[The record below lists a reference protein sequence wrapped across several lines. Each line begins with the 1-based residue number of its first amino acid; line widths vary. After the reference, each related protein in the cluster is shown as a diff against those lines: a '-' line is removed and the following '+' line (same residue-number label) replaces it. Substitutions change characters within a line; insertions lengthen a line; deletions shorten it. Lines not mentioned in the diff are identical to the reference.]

1 MSDVRLSISVDANQG
16 RQALQQFK
24 GDYTA
29 MAEQLRKPLGKIA
42 ALRDL
47 QAGLGDSARQLE
59 ATRSSLRDMAAELIA
74 AEQPTR
80 AQALAYEAA
89 AQQAQALEDSIASQK
104 NRLTELTASLRAAGV
119 DTSRLGAEQKRLAA
133 ELAQVSAAAERQ
145 QSRVAGARAALG
157 VRAHGD
163 IKGEIAALRNQYQ
176 VLKNEGGLSLAEL
189 AQAKVQLRQ
198 RTAELVQETNGW
210 RGALRQVG
218 TEGVVAFAGVAGAVV
233 TAKGALAALT
243 ANADA
248 YQSMLGRLKQAT
260 ASQEEFN
267 RAQSELERIAKA
279 AGSPL
284 SALAALYGRIS
295 TPLKEAGAG
304 QEQILQVT
312 EAVALAFSVSGASAA
327 EAEAGVTQFAQAL
340 GAGALRG
347 DEFNSVAEQ
356 APRLMQALA
365 AGLGVPTTALRKMAE
380 EGKLTAAV
388 VTEALTGQL
397 DVIRAEAAALPGTV
411 EAAMTRLRDAVSKAF
426 GSADTSDLIAAID
439 ELAAKLAEPEV
450 VAGLLE
456 IAEGL
461 LELGRMAVEAAT
473 WLAGLDPTLRNAAL
487 AAGALAVVLTPLV
500 VLAGALINPLTLLL
514 GHLGKVPG
522 VSTAAGKGL
531 GAFGVSLDG
540 LTPRL
545 KNLADVAKLAKGAL
559 ALGVV
564 SWTAGNLAELYDL
577 HQQNK
582 ALTESQREHEKALS
596 AVITKTA
603 QYADTV
609 ILPAA
614 SLARMTEAE
623 RKAYT
628 ERLRLAE
635 EHYRKQS
642 ELQSRQST
650 GDQVDPA
657 ALASARRA
665 RDYRKAL
672 QDIGAAE
679 TERENAEQRHK
690 ETVERIKAEQ
700 LKAIQD
706 ALGKEIQAYNAANLE
721 LNKAADAAEN
731 AMRRRVS
738 VLEEFDRLIQ
748 DLGGDNQQAEPS
760 VGAAMALKAGA
771 RQALQAGDTE
781 EAIRQARA
789 AGEML
794 RELQQAGANSYGFKG
809 MAEELRQ
816 IADAATQLDVDAAEK
831 AKEAA
836 QGQVDAIK
844 ARMDDLLAKAE
855 AFKRINVEFN
865 GFEQSAEY
873 LEQQAK
879 ALAERLKKYMII
891 PVSYIGPEADA
902 AKQAAAANAQ
912 AGDIL
917 GADPVKRATGGW
929 IDGPGTPTSDSILL
943 AASRGEYVLNARSA
957 AMLGAANLDFMNR
970 SGQLP
975 VRDHLI
981 PQIPA
986 LPSLERM
993 GERQPL
999 NLAMPWGGSYALEGS
1014 PAEVARLQDDLRT
1027 TARKF
1032 GRTHA

>member
-80 AQALAYEAA
+80 AQARAYEAA

-210 RGALRQVG
+210 RGALRQIG
-218 TEGVVAFAGVAGAVV
+218 TEAVVAFAGIAGGVA

-267 RAQSELERIAKA
+267 RAQSELERIAKS

-327 EAEAGVTQFAQAL
+327 EAEAGVVQFAQAL

-426 GSADTSDLIAAID
+426 GTADTSGLIAAID
-439 ELAAKLAEPEV
+439 ELAAKLSEPEV

-456 IAEGL
+456 LAEML
-461 LELGRMAVEAAT
+461 LELGRAAVEVAT
-473 WLAGLDPTLRNAAL
+473 WFAGLDPALRNAAL
-487 AAGALAVVLTPLV
+487 AAGALAVTLGPLV

-522 VSTAAGKGL
+522 VSTAASRGL

-540 LTPRL
+540 LTPKL
-545 KNLADVAKLAKGAL
+545 KNLADMAKFARGGLWMVAAGLAVEAWNARAAWKDAEHAL
-559 ALGVV
+559 V
-564 SWTAGNLAELYDL
+564 
-577 HQQNK
+577 
-582 ALTESQREHEKALS
+582 EHEAALS

-614 SLARMTEAE
+614 SLARMTEVE
-623 RKAYT
+623 RQAYT

-650 GDQVDPA
+650 GDRIDPA

-665 RDYRKAL
+665 REYREAL
-672 QDIGAAE
+672 QDIGDAE

-690 ETVERIKAEQ
+690 TTIERIKAEQ

-721 LNKAADAAEN
+721 LNKAAEAAEA
-731 AMRRRVS
+731 AMRRRVG

-748 DLGGDNQQAEPS
+748 DLSGGGQQAEPS

>member
-59 ATRSSLRDMAAELIA
+59 ATRSSLRGMAAELIA

-80 AQALAYEAA
+80 AQARAYEVA
-89 AQQAQALEDSIASQK
+89 AQQAQALEDSIARQK

-133 ELAQVSAAAERQ
+133 ELAQVSAAADLQ

-163 IKGEIAALRNQYQ
+163 IQGEITALRNQYQ
-176 VLKNEGGLSLAEL
+176 VLKREGGLSMAEL

-198 RTAELVQETNGW
+198 RTAELVAQTNGW

-218 TEGVVAFAGVAGAVV
+218 TETVVAFAGLAGATV

-284 SALAALYGRIS
+284 AALATLYGRIS
-295 TPLKEAGAG
+295 RPLKETGAG

-327 EAEAGVTQFAQAL
+327 EAEAGVIQFAQAL

-356 APRLMQALA
+356 APRLMKALA
-365 AGLGVPTTALRKMAE
+365 DGLGVPTTALRKMAE
-380 EGKLTAAV
+380 EGELTAAA

-450 VAGLLE
+450 VDGLLE

-473 WLAGLDPTLRNAAL
+473 WLAGLDPALRNAAL
-487 AAGALAVVLTPLV
+487 AAGALAVTAGPLV
-500 VLAGALINPLTLLL
+500 LLAGALINPLTLLL
-514 GHLGKVPG
+514 GHLGKLPD

-540 LTPRL
+540 LTPKL

-564 SWTAGNLAELYDL
+564 SWTAGNLSELYDL
-577 HQQNK
+577 YQQNK
-582 ALTESQREHEKALS
+582 ALTVSQREHEEALS

-623 RKAYT
+623 RQAYA

-665 RDYRKAL
+665 RDYREAL
-672 QDIGAAE
+672 KHIGAAE
-679 TERENAEQRHK
+679 TERESAEQRHK
-690 ETVERIKAEQ
+690 EVVEQIKAEQ

-706 ALGKEIQAYNAANLE
+706 SLGKEILAYEKANKDLE
-721 LNKAADAAEN
+721 TARKQRESIEKEFAQLSKD
-731 AMRRRVS
+731 MR
-738 VLEEFDRLIQ
+738 
-748 DLGGDNQQAEPS
+748 GGAQQADPS
-760 VGAAMALKAGA
+760 VGAVMALKAGA

-794 RELQQAGANSYGFKG
+794 RELQQAGANTYGFG
-809 MAEELRQ
+809 G
-816 IADAATQLDVDAAEK
+816 IADELGRIAV
-831 AKEAA
+831 EAA
-836 QGQVDAIK
+836 KLDETNAQSQVDAIK
-844 ARMDDLLAKAE
+844 ARMDDLMAKAE

-865 GFEQSAEY
+865 GFEQSAAA

-879 ALAERLKKYMII
+879 DLAERLKKYMVI
-891 PVSYIGPEADA
+891 PVNYIGTDA
-902 AKQAAAANAQ
+902 ESAKQAAAANAQ
-912 AGDIL
+912 AGELI
-917 GADPVKRATGGW
+917 DPVKRATGGW
-929 IDGPGTPTSDSILL
+929 IDGPGTPTSDSVLL

-1014 PAEVARLQDDLRT
+1014 PAEVTRFQDDLRR

-1032 GRTHA
+1032 GRTNA

>member
-29 MAEQLRKPLGKIA
+29 MADQLRKPLGQIA
-42 ALRDL
+42 ALHDL

-59 ATRSSLRDMAAELIA
+59 AARARLRDLAGELVA

-80 AQALAYEAA
+80 AQARAYEVA
-89 AQQAQALEDSIASQK
+89 AQQARGLEESIVGQK
-104 NRLTELTASLRAAGV
+104 NRLSELTASLRLAGV

-133 ELAQVSAAAERQ
+133 ELAQATAAADLQ

-157 VRAHGD
+157 VRAHSD
-163 IKGEIAALRNQYQ
+163 IQGEIGALARQYQ
-176 VLKNEGGLSLAEL
+176 ILKREGRLTLAEL

-198 RTAELVQETNGW
+198 RTAELVTQTNGW
-210 RGALRQVG
+210 RGALRQIG
-218 TEGVVAFAGVAGAVV
+218 TEAVVAFAGIAGGVA
-233 TAKGALAALT
+233 TAKGTLAALT

-248 YQSMLGRLKQAT
+248 YQLMIGRLKLAT
-260 ASQEEFN
+260 GSQEEFN

-284 SALAALYGRIS
+284 SALIELYGRIS
-295 TPLKEAGAG
+295 TPLKESGSS
-304 QEQILQVT
+304 QDEILRLT
-312 EAVALAFSVSGASAA
+312 EAVSLSFAVSGASAV
-327 EAEAGVTQFAQAL
+327 EAENGVRQFAQAL

-380 EGKLTAAV
+380 EGKLTAAA

-411 EAAMTRLRDAVSKAF
+411 EAAMTRLRDAVGKAF
-426 GSADTSDLIAAID
+426 GSADTSALIAAID
-439 ELAAKLAEPEV
+439 ELAAKLSEPEV

-456 IAEGL
+456 LAEML
-461 LELGRMAVEAAT
+461 LDLGRAAVEVAT
-473 WLAGLDPTLRNAAL
+473 WFAGLDPALRNAAL
-487 AAGALAVVLTPLV
+487 AAGALAVTLGPLV
-500 VLAGALINPLTLLL
+500 VLAGALVNPLTLLL

-540 LTPRL
+540 LTPKLRT
-545 KNLADVAKLAKGAL
+545 LADVAKLAKGAL

-564 SWTAGNLAELYDL
+564 SWTAGNLSELHDL
-577 HQQNK
+577 YQQNQ
-582 ALTESQREHEKALS
+582 ALTQSQREHEAALS
-596 AVITKTA
+596 AVIAKTA
-603 QYADTV
+603 EYADTIV
-609 ILPAA
+609 LPAA
-614 SLARMTEAE
+614 SLARMTESE

-635 EHYRKQS
+635 EHYRAQA
-642 ELQSRQST
+642 ELQSRRSS
-650 GDQVDPA
+650 GAQVDPA
-657 ALASARRA
+657 ALASARSA
-665 RDYRKAL
+665 RHYREAL
-672 QDIGAAE
+672 QGIDAAE
-679 TERENAEQRHK
+679 TAREEAEQRHK
-690 ETVERIKAEQ
+690 ETLESIKADQ

-706 ALGKEIQAYNAANLE
+706 SLGKEILAYNTANQQLQVAT
-721 LNKAADAAEN
+721 KAAEDAV
-731 AMRRRVS
+731 RRRGR
-738 VLEEFDRLIQ
+738 VLKEFDQLVEG
-748 DLGGDNQQAEPS
+748 LGAGKPQVEPS
-760 VGAAMALKAGA
+760 FMTASALKDGA
-771 RQALQAGDTE
+771 SRALKAGDTE

-789 AGEML
+789 AAEML
-794 RELQQAGANSYGFKG
+794 RELQDAGQNTYGFEG
-809 MAEELRQ
+809 MAQGLRQ
-816 IADAATQLDVDAAEK
+816 IVEAATQLDVDVAEK

-855 AFKRINVEFN
+855 AFKRLNVEFN
-865 GFEQSAEY
+865 GFEQSAQT

-879 ALAERLKKYMII
+879 ALAERLKQYMVI

-902 AKQAAAANAQ
+902 AKQAAAANTQ
-912 AGDIL
+912 AGNLITPPL
-917 GADPVKRATGGW
+917 KRATGGW

-943 AASRGEYVLNARSA
+943 AASRGEYVLNARA
-957 AMLGAANLDFMNR
+957 ATALGAANLDFMNR

-981 PQIPA
+981 PQIPT
-986 LPSLERM
+986 LPSLERR

-1014 PAEVARLQDDLRT
+1014 PAEVARLQDDLRR

-1032 GRTHA
+1032 GRTRP

>member
-74 AEQPTR
+74 AEQPTK
-80 AQALAYEAA
+80 AQARAYEVA

-133 ELAQVSAAAERQ
+133 ELAQVSAAADLQ

-163 IKGEIAALRNQYQ
+163 IQGEITALRSQYQ
-176 VLKNEGGLSLAEL
+176 VLKREGGLSMAEL

-218 TEGVVAFAGVAGAVV
+218 TETVVAFAGLAGATV

-267 RAQSELERIAKA
+267 RAQSELERIARA

-284 SALAALYGRIS
+284 AALATLYGRIS
-295 TPLKEAGAG
+295 RPLKETGAG

-327 EAEAGVTQFAQAL
+327 EAEAGVIQFAQAL

-380 EGKLTAAV
+380 EGELTAAA

-450 VAGLLE
+450 VDGLLE

-473 WLAGLDPTLRNAAL
+473 WLAGLDPALRNAAL
-487 AAGALAVVLTPLV
+487 AAGALAVTAGPLV
-500 VLAGALINPLTLLL
+500 LLAGALINPLTLLL
-514 GHLGKVPG
+514 GHLGKLPG
-522 VSTAAGKGL
+522 VSTAASKGL
-531 GAFGVSLDG
+531 GAFGVSVDG
-540 LTPRL
+540 LTPKL

-564 SWTAGNLAELYDL
+564 SWTAGNLSELYDL
-577 HQQNK
+577 YQQHKQLTK
-582 ALTESQREHEKALS
+582 AQREHKQSLEELS
-596 AVITKTA
+596 AKTA
-603 QYADTV
+603 EYAGTV

-614 SLARMTEAE
+614 SLARMNETE
-623 RKAYT
+623 RKAYA
-628 ERLRLAE
+628 ESLRLAE
-635 EHYRKQS
+635 EHYRAQG
-642 ELQSRQST
+642 EILAQQ
-650 GDQVDPA
+650 GDINGPVNPDAVA
-657 ALASARRA
+657 AYRRA
-665 RDYRKAL
+665 REYREAL
-672 QDIGAAE
+672 QDIGDAE

-690 ETVERIKAEQ
+690 AAVERIKAEQ

-706 ALGKEIQAYNAANLE
+706 SLGKEIQAYNAANLE
-721 LNKAADAAEN
+721 LNKAAEGAEA
-731 AMRRRVS
+731 AMRRRVG
-738 VLEEFDRLIQ
+738 VLEEFDRLIK
-748 DLGGDNQQAEPS
+748 DLGGGAEQADPS

-794 RELQQAGANSYGFKG
+794 RELQQAGENTYGFKG
-809 MAEELRQ
+809 MAEELKQ
-816 IADAATQLDVDAAEK
+816 IADAATQLDVDTAEK

-865 GFEQSAEY
+865 GFEQSAAT

-879 ALAERLKKYMII
+879 DLAERLKKYMVI
-891 PVSYIGPEADA
+891 PVSYIGPEAGA

-912 AGDIL
+912 AGELI
-917 GADPVKRATGGW
+917 DPVKRATGGW
-929 IDGPGTPTSDSILL
+929 IDGPGTPTSDSVLL
-943 AASRGEYVLNARSA
+943 AASRGEYVLNARA
-957 AMLGAANLDFMNR
+957 AALLGAANLDFMNR

-986 LPSLERM
+986 LPSLERN

-999 NLAMPWGGSYALEGS
+999 NLAMPWGGSYALEGP
-1014 PAEVARLQDDLRT
+1014 PAEVARLQDDLRR

-1032 GRTHA
+1032 GRTRA